1 MSRLIDRRIALLLGV
16 FALMLLAALGKAS
29 WLGVVRADEL
39 RSAAVVQQKAVI
51 DVPARRG
58 TITDFKGTVLA
69 VSEEA
74 STVTANPYLI
84 EQPERV
90 AKAIA
95 PLIGRPY
102 EEVLGK
108 LTRPDTGF
116 IYLARQIPASRG
128 RKIKALAINGI
139 DLIAEHRR
147 IYPRTW
153 SASQVLGTVGVEG
166 KGLAGLEYSLDR
178 ELQGRDGKRQVV
190 KDGAGSTLSLRER
203 VPAEP
208 GKTVQLTIDA
218 AIQDRTEEVLADLG
232 EKWRPKGAT
241 AVVMDPRDGSVL
253 ALANWPRVNANR
265 LGDAPDFAKRNRAVG
280 SVYEPGST
288 FKAFTVAGA
297 LEDGKVTPESTFVL
311 PPVLQVADREIKE
324 AHVRGTE
331 TYTTGQILEKSSN
344 VGAVKIGLLQG
355 KSRFHAWLTRFG
367 FGRPTGID
375 LPGETEG
382 IVRPLDEYSDST
394 MANLPLGQGIS
405 VTPLQMAVG
414 YSALANGGIL
424 RSPHVVA
431 AVGGKPK
438 PVPRGHRVL
447 SPRTARTVSGMLQ
460 GVTGPGGTA
469 SGAYIR
475 GYQLAGKTGTAQ
487 VPEGGGYSADK
498 YIASFV
504 GFGPVR
510 KPQLLVSVMVDQPKG
525 EIYGGLVAAPA
536 FKEITSFSLNYLGI
550 PPE

>member
-58 TITDFKGTVLA
+58 TITDSKGTVLA

-90 AKAIA
+90 AKAIF

-116 IYLARQIPASRG
+116 IYLARQIPANRG

-297 LEDGKVTPESTFVL
+297 LEDGKVTPDSTFVL

-424 RSPHVVA
+424 RSPHVIA
-431 AVGGKPK
+431 AVGGKPR
-438 PVPRGHRVL
+438 PTPRGRRVL
-447 SPRTARTVSGMLQ
+447 SPRTARTVSGMMQ

-487 VPEGGGYSADK
+487 VPEGGGYSVDK